1 MKTKV
6 AEAMRE
12 KHRREATLSQ
22 RMGKGGANWL
32 LLVKGRAAR
41 EEERENKVQR
51 VLRRIDNQT
60 RRVYKAEKTEDSKR
74 QDNQVG

>member
-6 AEAMRE
+6 PEAMRE
-12 KHRREATLSQ
+12 KHRREATLSR

-41 EEERENKVQR
+41 EEEREKKYR
-51 VLRRIDNQT
+51 GCL
-60 RRVYKAEKTEDSKR
+60 E
-74 QDNQVG
+74 G